1 MSRQKKYTKNTHH
14 EYISTKQHQHGIWF
28 RLSNYFV
35 LLSMLGLEKIFDI
48 QFSDYIYML
57 VFCAILGYDISGLM
71 TMIDKFIGRKKRA

>member
-1 MSRQKKYTKNTHH
+1 MSRHSKYTKNISH
-14 EYISTKQHQHGIWF
+14 EYISTKQHQQGIWF

-71 TMIDKFIGRKKRA
+71 TMIDKFIGRKKKA